1 MMNQSLPLRRSN
13 HTALILLLCVIALT
27 LFMLPTLNQH
37 SLDRHGNYA
46 VETWQQVCQQ
56 GPEAT
61 FQRDNRLIHCVRL
74 EDGHYGA
81 VVTEQDCQGLQC
93 VVTAFK
99 SKYRE
104 LADIAKYLVRTVATE
119 VK

>member
-13 HTALILLLCVIALT
+13 HTALFLLLCAIT
-27 LFMLPTLNQH
+27 LSLFVLPTLNQH

-46 VETWQQVCQQ
+46 VETWQQVCRQ

-81 VVTEQDCQGLQC
+81 VVTEQDCAGLDC
-93 VVTAFK
+93 IVTAFK
-99 SKYRE
+99 SKYHE
-104 LADIAKYLVRTVATE
+104 LADMARYLIRTGAVQ